1 MSRSLLVVMF
11 EVRFEVKGGRRCGFI
26 IMMIKDNE
34 TKIVRYSLTL
44 YVNTR
49 VSPFFAG
56 GDK

>member
-26 IMMIKDNE
+26 IKMIKDNE

-49 VSPFFAG
+49 VSPFFARG
-56 GDK
+56 

>member
-1 MSRSLLVVMF
+1 MVMF
-11 EVRFEVKGGRRCGFI
+11 EARFEVKGGRRCGII

-49 VSPFFAG
+49 VSPR
-56 GDK
+56 